1 MLRHGYGTSYNKVI
15 IRMGR
20 TDLRYGIDKLAA
32 LLELEYGLD
41 PAESGTLYL
50 FCGSRLDRIKGLLYE
65 GDGYTLLTKRL
76 TNGAFQWPRT
86 SDEAREMSEEDFGRL
101 MDGFTVES
109 SIKTFPKVDSGVD
122 GEGEFSHEA
131 SDFISHFIHSLGE
144 PSGEENG
151 EYAVGNSEKVV
162 GMYQNAIKI

>member
-1 MLRHGYGTSYNKVI
+1 MLRHGYGTSYKKVI

-76 TNGAFQWPRT
+76 TNGSFQWPRT

-109 SIKTFPKVDSGVD
+109 SIKVFPKMEPGADDEV
-122 GEGEFSHEA
+122 EFSHEDTGLF
-131 SDFISHFIHSLGE
+131 SRFVHSLRE
-144 PSGEENG
+144 PGGTE
-151 EYAVGNSEKVV
+151 NSEYVAESYEKAADI
-162 GMYQNAIKI
+162 YQMQ